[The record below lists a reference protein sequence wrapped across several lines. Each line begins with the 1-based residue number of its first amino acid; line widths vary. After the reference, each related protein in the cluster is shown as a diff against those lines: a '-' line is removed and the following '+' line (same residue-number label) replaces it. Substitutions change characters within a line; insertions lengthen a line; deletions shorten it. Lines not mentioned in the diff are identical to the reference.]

1 MPVTYSRPLSVVA
14 EPDVLV
20 CGVGCAGLG
29 AAIGAAR
36 MGASIM
42 AIEQFGFAGGFMT
55 AVMSTASDGLTDMTT
70 GEIVVGGIA
79 LEMLGRLGKIELPL
93 KSRKLFEP
101 VTDQWTLDRH
111 PSKIPVR
118 TGPIEGFKL
127 HADRMFSQSGVRVLY
142 HTKLLDVITSD
153 GHIDYVVI
161 GNKDGITV
169 VKPKVVVDCTGDADI
184 GAWSDAP
191 FEMAKVVQPGSLH
204 FTAGNVRNATT
215 VDELYALIQKCGK
228 VLEAAQ
234 AAGEIGVYAGPW
246 IAPNG
251 PGEVLFNA
259 VRLSFDS
266 TSAMEASAAEIRG
279 REDAWTM
286 FELWRERV
294 PEFSES
300 YFVASGATVGA
311 RESRRI
317 VGEATLTADDVL
329 NTHSQPDAIAKG
341 SWYLDLHPGDSSGY
355 HEHVVVP
362 AYDIS
367 YRTLLPQKV
376 ENLLV
381 AGRCHSATREALA
394 SSRVNM
400 TAMAM
405 GQAAGVAAAMASKA
419 SATPRHVDVE
429 ELQASLI
436 EQGAFLD

>member
-1 MPVTYSRPLSVVA
+1 MTISYSRSLDVVA

-36 MGASIM
+36 MGANVM

-70 GEIVVGGIA
+70 GEIVVGGVA

-101 VTDQWTLDRH
+101 VTDQATLDRH

-118 TGPIEGFKL
+118 TGPVEGFKL
-127 HADRMFSQSGVRVLY
+127 HADRMLIKSGVDILY
-142 HTKLLDVITSD
+142 HTKLLDVVTS
-153 GHIDYVVI
+153 GEHIDHVVI
-161 GNKDGITV
+161 GNKDGITA
-169 VKPKVVVDCTGDADI
+169 VKPKVVIDCTGDADI
-184 GAWSDAP
+184 AAWSGAP
-191 FEMAKVVQPGSLH
+191 FEMAAVVQPGSLH
-204 FTAGNVRNATT
+204 FTAGNVQNTST
-215 VDELYALIQKCGK
+215 IDELYALTQKCAK
-228 VLEAAQ
+228 VLEEAHE
-234 AAGEIGVYAGPW
+234 AGEIGVYAGPW

-266 TSAMEASAAEIRG
+266 TSARETTEAEIQG

-294 PEFSES
+294 PEFKES
-300 YFVASGATVGA
+300 YFVASGATAGA

-317 VGEATLTADDVL
+317 VGDATLTADDVL
-329 NTHSQPDAIAKG
+329 NTRPQPDAIAKG
-341 SWYLDLHPGDSSGY
+341 SWYLDLHPNDSSGF
-355 HEHVVVP
+355 HEHVMVP

-381 AGRCHSATREALA
+381 AGRCHSAVREALA

-405 GQAAGVAAAMASKA
+405 GQAAGVAAAMAS
-419 SATPRHVDVE
+419 TTDVGPRHVDVE
-429 ELQASLI
+429 HLQRNLVG
-436 EQGAFLD
+436 QGGILG